1 MKRVRGSFR
10 IPLLSRGLHRLSIR
24 ILFVNHLLQIM
35 NGGGGHTDYYFI
47 FTATTSSIWISHV
60 ELFIS
65 ICTSIIRANNG
76 DFMTETELTFSNM
89 TPAEPPSYVPVAFRS
104 DNGN

>member
-65 ICTSIIRANNG
+65 ICTIITRPEDG
-76 DFMTETELTFSNM
+76 VFMTELTYLLKHD
-89 TPAEPPSYVPVAFRS
+89 TCRTAFVCPRS
-104 DNGN
+104 IQI